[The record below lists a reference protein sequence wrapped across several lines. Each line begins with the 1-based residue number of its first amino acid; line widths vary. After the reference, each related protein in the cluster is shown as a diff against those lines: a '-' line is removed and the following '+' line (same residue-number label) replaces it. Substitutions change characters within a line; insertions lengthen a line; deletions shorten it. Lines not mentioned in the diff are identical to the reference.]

1 MSSKYNAGRLR
12 GSIQQSALNGQ
23 LRHLAFSTWHLALG
37 GSLRSELKCTLGA
50 KAMIHSRADRSAE
63 ALRHPKAAGD
73 MDPMFFP
80 LLRGW
85 CEVSSLRDLLGR
97 LAHPALKRWA

>member
-1 MSSKYNAGRLR
+1 
-12 GSIQQSALNGQ
+12 
-23 LRHLAFSTWHLALG
+23 
-37 GSLRSELKCTLGA
+37 
-50 KAMIHSRADRSAE
+50 MIHSRADRSAE